1 MDKNR
6 IWTIGSVL
14 LIVAVLGLGFLLGV
28 QPQLSAVATAN
39 TERAAVDA
47 TNAAAEV
54 KLAALKEQFEGIDEL
69 KAELAPLVESVPTG
83 ANAPELVDQLDALG
97 KSVGVTLTA
106 ITVADAQP
114 YTPVEAAAPAPVPEA
129 DATTE
134 PASADTAA
142 VVPAPVPVSP
152 AAGAPPLANPLV
164 TPGNVAVLQVQ
175 VSVKGSYAQVLDYV
189 NGLQSGKRLFLVT
202 TLNTTALSENDGI
215 VDATVGGLVY
225 AALTP
230 DLTGADLIADSQ

>member
-28 QPQLSAVATAN
+28 QPQLAAIATAN
-39 TERAAVDA
+39 TERAAVEA
-47 TNAAAEV
+47 TNAAAEA
-54 KLAALKEQFEGIDEL
+54 KLAALKKQFEGIDEL
-69 KAELAPLVESVPTG
+69 KTELATLVESVPTG
-83 ANAPELVDQLDALG
+83 ANAPELVDQLDALAKG
-97 KSVGVTLTA
+97 VGVTLTS

-114 YTPVEAAAPAPVPEA
+114 YTPVEAVAAPAPAPDPES
-129 DATTE
+129 DQ
-134 PASADTAA
+134 ASADA
-142 VVPAPVPVSP
+142 VVVVPEPVAPP
-152 AAGAPPLANPLV
+152 GAPPLTNPLV

-202 TLNTTALSENDGI
+202 SLSTTASSENNGI
-215 VDATVGGLVY
+215 VEATIGGLVY

-230 DLTGADLIADSQ
+230 DLTGADLIANAQ